1 MTIAKGRKDYRIFG
15 EKLGFLSRFVTTS
28 VHVERNE
35 IVETIFVNLA
45 TRVQLI
51 V

>member
-1 MTIAKGRKDYRIFG
+1 MKIAEGRKDYRK
-15 EKLGFLSRFVTTS
+15 EYMWNETKTK
-28 VHVERNE
+28 RNE